1 MEKREKRKSGVTWN
15 VAGLKKKERDFWEY
29 IGGFDIIGLTETW
42 VEENEWENLK
52 ERMPE
57 GWRWRQQSASRDC
70 KKGRAKG
77 GIITGVR
84 TELEEKE
91 NVCKEEQG
99 MQERV
104 VSLDGETWR
113 MVTVY
118 NREGKKELLEKIKEE
133 IKEEEEERLMI
144 VGDFNARIGRKG
156 GWEEGEEDG
165 NERREE
171 RYSKDE
177 VVNSQGKELIEV
189 IEERGWI
196 VLNGT
201 KEGDEEG
208 EWTYEKA
215 SGRSVIDYGIVNW
228 EAWQRVKRF
237 EVGCRVESDHQPII
251 FELENY
257 VERREEN
264 KKEEG
269 TVQDWSEEGIK
280 EFKKRIEG
288 AVWKEERVI
297 KEWEEL
303 EGELNKAVK
312 VRRKGKRREIGW
324 CPWWD
329 KECRE
334 KKIETNRAR
343 RRYRRKREQGDEEF
357 IRCRKEYR
365 DLCKKKEEVYR
376 KKEKRE
382 VENIKTEAEAWKFIN
397 KGRKKREGIC
407 KEIEIGKWEKHFR
420 EIFGGVEEKRQ
431 LWQRNKEVHREKG
444 EGIGQEEVNREIG
457 RSKKGKAAGLDG
469 IRNEA
474 WIEGGEKVRKKLWE
488 VIKRVWDG
496 EGFPIKWRVGVVV
509 PIWKRGDKKETG
521 NYRGVTLT
529 STGYKVYANIL
540 NKRLVKELEEKGGL
554 V

>member
-1 MEKREKRKSGVTWN
+1 
-15 VAGLKKKERDFWEY
+15 
-29 IGGFDIIGLTETW
+29 
-42 VEENEWENLK
+42 
-52 ERMPE
+52 MPE
-57 GWRWRQQSASRDC
+57 GWRQQPASRDC

-444 EGIGQEEVNREIG
+444 EGIGQEERHNKLVAAVGSTQLTPGPESSDG
-457 RSKKGKAAGLDG
+457 SKQPA
-469 IRNEA
+469 N
-474 WIEGGEKVRKKLWE
+474 
-488 VIKRVWDG
+488 
-496 EGFPIKWRVGVVV
+496 
-509 PIWKRGDKKETG
+509 
-521 NYRGVTLT
+521 
-529 STGYKVYANIL
+529 KVYQINRRRSDPRRQRRSQHTKKQ
-540 NKRLVKELEEKGGL
+540 KRAPDRAADDQDADSSVTREATYRKHDSAASSNEQPTTKRHAISS
-554 V
+554 VNVSPINYIKSPM